1 MRFFVAAMLSL
12 CISDSAVSQISIR
25 PNALSQTICDKQTG
39 EPVVLIRRDSIGKSV
54 TRFLIEHEFK
64 HVSDALSHKGGC
76 LGWESERDV
85 SPAFKF
91 ELPAACANISFAV
104 SVRGESYDSALKS
117 AWLAPNHGNSVYDQ
131 ASDIA
136 TKPWL
141 LQLVRDTCTKD
152 FVTNLAEAKE
162 DSVRRKY
169 RMRCVKD
176 EMFCVM
182 SPIQR
187 APTRK

>member
-85 SPAFKF
+85 SPAFSWC
-91 ELPAACANISFAV
+91 ETHAQRILSRILP
-104 SVRGESYDSALKS
+104 R
-117 AWLAPNHGNSVYDQ
+117 
-131 ASDIA
+131 
-136 TKPWL
+136 
-141 LQLVRDTCTKD
+141 
-152 FVTNLAEAKE
+152 
-162 DSVRRKY
+162 RRKTACVESTGCDASKT
-169 RMRCVKD
+169 RCFVSCLQ
-176 EMFCVM
+176 FN
-182 SPIQR
+182 
-187 APTRK
+187 APRPVSRVGGAFLLKVDNFLSLIR